1 MNTNPY
7 STEDLEKILLRIPEP
22 TVPIVLQLILLASD
36 YEKLSNI
43 DRDKLIKSIDAINN
57 LDPNFSLQAR
67 NEIINALKLKK
78 KKEKK
83 SLARAVFQNRIN
95 ELEQSKY
102 PILNFERMISTNF
115 STRFLEETIKFEWG
129 KIASHYKYINQWK
142 YLFSKI
148 SFYKGDLPD
157 DSFYIYRAG
166 TKNGLSW
173 TMDNSIAKWFYNK
186 NLVTNKGKY
195 NYFIKS
201 YVDKSNIIFY
211 LNHKNENEVV
221 YIPDFEKIEYV
232 STDEI
237 EEIPTINSPRN
248 KRIARG
254 EL

>member
-7 STEDLEKILLRIPEP
+7 NTEDLEKIFLRIPEP
-22 TVPIVLQLILLASD
+22 TVPLVLQLILLSSD
-36 YEKLSNI
+36 YEKLSSV
-43 DRDKLIKSIDAINN
+43 DRDNLINGIEAINK

-67 NEIINALKLKK
+67 NKIITALKAKM

-102 PILNFERMISTNF
+102 PILDFERMISTKF
-115 STRFLEETIKFEWG
+115 SERFLEETIKFEWG
-129 KIASHYKYINQWK
+129 KITSHHKYINQWK
-142 YLFSKI
+142 YIFSKI

-173 TMDNSIAKWFYNK
+173 TTENSIAKWFYNK
-186 NLVTNKGKY
+186 NLVNNKGKY

-201 YVDKSNIIFY
+201 YVNKSNIVFF

-221 YIPDFEKIEYV
+221 YVPDSEKIEYV
-232 STDEI
+232 SPDEI
-237 EEIPTINSPRN
+237 DEIPTINSPRN
-248 KRIARG
+248 KRIAKG